1 MNNLSVNLPQIIS
14 AAAQSHLGILA
25 LLSIALSV
33 LAYFFFS
40 TSSEKVKVG
49 IFALLFFGVTG
60 FGVAMFWVPKLPPF
74 SNKEVPGD
82 AQLPIIADRDQIGD
96 SETLQAL
103 KMVGVDFSVGEITLK
118 EWLNNSNTLYP
129 VISIELLKLLRGK
142 RLKRPVYLD
151 VIVYNYEQATDSVS
165 PNKADTVD
173 LAHLKTAV
181 IMSYN
186 TRYGMAV
193 KDFDALIQ

>member
-1 MNNLSVNLPQIIS
+1 
-14 AAAQSHLGILA
+14 
-25 LLSIALSV
+25 
-33 LAYFFFS
+33 
-40 TSSEKVKVG
+40 
-49 IFALLFFGVTG
+49 
-60 FGVAMFWVPKLPPF
+60 MFWVPKLPPF

-186 TRYGMAV
+186 TRHGMAV
-193 KDFDALIQ
+193 TDFDALIR